1 MVIRYLVDQYKTQ
14 QICNKFVRGNGV
26 TIESVPNCYNNNQI
40 CNKAV
45 DNYPNAL
52 KFSPD

>member
-1 MVIRYLVDQYKTQ
+1 MADREYSEDNY
-14 QICNKFVRGNGV
+14 NGVRGNGV